1 MHRKIA
7 WTSVIVLAMLSGN
20 EASAQEASRLF
31 QLILPDFSD
40 KKFDQT
46 ATTIE
51 VASRP
56 IRNLQVQILEPSAS
70 KIGYGRIVVKVNG
83 KGLGNAFDRKANTDG
98 ILMVMTPQTLGL
110 RPDQVFDPFENTIE
124 VVAEDRKGRR
134 YYHNWVVRVREQS
147 PNSYFTYTAQVSPD
161 DPNGF
166 PPDLNLTEPI
176 QPILAAPNARVTFK
190 GTFASAK
197 PVAVLKVNGTAIAEA
212 PDSQATFQ
220 TSLLINPSWKE
231 VTVEAIDGKGNR
243 RAVVVPII
251 RPTPSGPKT
260 RFAGNRYAVV
270 IGISD
275 FGKNKEAPAPL
286 PAAAADANEIARVLE
301 ANGFPKSNIR
311 LIKDDQATA
320 DQVRIA
326 FSDFAS
332 KAGPNDLLVVYV
344 STYGLHVPF
353 TPDRLYLAA
362 YGTQLK
368 QVDVSSIS
376 LDDLASRMM
385 KNVRCNNTLM
395 VFDVGHAIPPGD
407 IRFPSKNL
415 VNGRLIRLFAEDD
428 GRAVL
433 VSGSADEDSINEQA
447 SGGTRS
453 IFSEAVAS
461 AFQGSNADLN
471 RDHVLT
477 AEELV
482 RYVAEHVKQR
492 SAGAQ
497 NPRFSLGKS
506 AISAPVAVLQ

>member
-1 MHRKIA
+1 MKPLF
-7 WTSVIVLAMLSGN
+7 VLAMACAGISY
-20 EASAQEASRLF
+20 SQESSRLF

-46 ATTIE
+46 STTIE
-51 VASRP
+51 VAARP
-56 IRNLQVQILEPSAS
+56 IRNLQVQVLEPAAS

-83 KGLGNAFDRKANTDG
+83 KGLGNAFDRKANIDG
-98 ILMVMTPQTLGL
+98 ILLIMNPQTLGM

-134 YYHNWVVRVREQS
+134 YYHNWVVRVRES
-147 PNSYFTYTAQVSPD
+147 APNSYFTYTTSVSLD

-166 PPDLNLTEPI
+166 PPDLQLLEPV
-176 QPILAAPNARVTFK
+176 QPIVATPNTRVVFK
-190 GTFASAK
+190 GTFSSAK
-197 PVAVLKVNGTAIAEA
+197 PTTVLKINGSAIAEA
-212 PDSQATFQ
+212 PDAQATFQ
-220 TSLLINPSWKE
+220 TSILVNPSWKE

-243 RAVVVPII
+243 RAAIVPVIH
-251 RPTPSGPKT
+251 PAPSGPKP

-270 IGISD
+270 IGVSD
-275 FGKNKEAPAPL
+275 FGKSKEAPPHL
-286 PAAAADANEIARVLE
+286 PAAAADASEIARVLE
-301 ANGFPKSNIR
+301 ANGFLKENIR
-311 LIKDDQATA
+311 LIRDEQATA
-320 DQVRIA
+320 DQVRVA

-332 KAGPNDLLVVYV
+332 KAGPNDLLVIYV
-344 STYGLHVPF
+344 ATYGLHDPF
-353 TPDRLYLAA
+353 TPERLYLAA
-362 YGTQLK
+362 HGTQLK

-376 LDDLASRMM
+376 IDDLASRLM

-395 VFDVGHAIPPGD
+395 VFDVGHALPVGD

-415 VNGRLIRLFAEDD
+415 VNGHLIRLFAEDD

-433 VSGSADEDSINEQA
+433 VSGSADENSINEQ
-447 SGGTRS
+447 GGTRS

-461 AFQGSNADLN
+461 AFQGNNADLN

-482 RYVAEHVKQR
+482 RYVAEKVKQR

-506 AISAPVAVLQ
+506 GVSAPVALLQ